1 MNPSQHLT
9 DIQIA
14 AFSARTL
21 PEGESREVGR
31 HLLGCV
37 NCRGLLPLP
46 DPNRFWTAVMSEEG
60 SDRSHATST
69 DSAFRQLVGLFS
81 KPGTLA
87 WSTGTLVVILSMG
100 LLILFTVPK
109 ESGVES
115 DVAKSIENERPA
127 SVHNLQAEE
136 PRIALPHQPES
147 DDSQSEPA
155 PSGLSVGPQFPDRNH
170 SPFTKRSNSLSS
182 KRAPARLVDAN
193 ISSTRSMRSK
203 CSIERTFEMQL
214 GSAESDLV
222 LKWASVPNAT
232 KYHVYIS
239 DDDEIL
245 IDEFETGK
253 DTSYTLKKTLDPNK
267 AYKWKIIITL
277 ENGQILSVDAQKFSA
292 RDFQSNQ
299 KVRKSKAKS
308 DTRCL
313 ASQ

>member
-1 MNPSQHLT
+1 MKPSQHLT

-14 AFSARTL
+14 AFSACTL

-46 DPNRFWTAVMSEEG
+46 DPNSFWTAIMSEG
-60 SDRSHATST
+60 GYDRSRATST
-69 DSAFRQLVGLFS
+69 DSPFRQFVGLFS

-87 WSTGTLVVILSMG
+87 WSAGTLVVILSLT
-100 LLILFTVPK
+100 LLILFTDSK

-115 DVAKSIENERPA
+115 DVAKTFESENPISGPE
-127 SVHNLQAEE
+127 QTKE
-136 PRIALPHQPES
+136 PRIMLPLRPES
-147 DDSQSEPA
+147 AESQSKPT
-155 PSGLSVGPQFPDRNH
+155 PSGLSVAPQFPDRNH
-170 SPFTKRSNSLSS
+170 SRSTERSNSLSS
-182 KRAPARLVDAN
+182 KRAGARLVDAN
-193 ISSTRSMRSK
+193 ISSTRGMRSK
-203 CSIERTFEMQL
+203 CRIERTFEMQL

-222 LKWASVPNAT
+222 LKWARVPNAT

-239 DDDEIL
+239 DDNEIL
-245 IDEFETGK
+245 IDEFETEK
-253 DTSYTLKKTLDPNK
+253 DTSYTLKKTLDPHK

-277 ENGQILSVDAQKFSA
+277 ENGQTLSVDAQKFSA
-292 RDFQSNQ
+292 RDFQSSQ
-299 KVRKSKAKS
+299 KVRRSKAKS